1 MYSLLC
7 KVKYKGVWGTICDD
21 NFGAEEGRVL
31 CRMLGFPGGV
41 KTFPEAAFG
50 PGSGPIWVNN
60 ILCHG
65 NESRLTECPAP
76 AWGPSYQ
83 CKHLEDA
90 GVECLLKA
98 ADDVLFAPVG
108 SEAAAESAAASG
120 RRNLSPAEQCG
131 VAAVEFKP
139 SAPVAKVLGGHAIAL
154 RILRLMRNF
163 VHEILRKAVF
173 AIKGTVS

>member
-1 MYSLLC
+1 
-7 KVKYKGVWGTICDD
+7 
-21 NFGAEEGRVL
+21 
-31 CRMLGFPGGV
+31 MLGFPGGV

-108 SEAAAESAAASG
+108 SEAAAASGAASSG
-120 RRNLSPAEQCG
+120 RGLSPAEQCG

-139 SAPVAKVLGGHAIAL
+139 SAPVAKVLSGHAITL
-154 RILRLMRNF
+154 QTLCFLRNF
-163 VHEILRKAVF
+163 LRKAVCATKLVIPKRPTF
-173 AIKGTVS
+173 F

>member
-1 MYSLLC
+1 
-7 KVKYKGVWGTICDD
+7 
-21 NFGAEEGRVL
+21 
-31 CRMLGFPGGV
+31 MLGFPGGV

-108 SEAAAESAAASG
+108 SEAAAASG
-120 RRNLSPAEQCG
+120 GGRSLSPAEQCG

-139 SAPVAKVLGGHAIAL
+139 SAPVAKVLSGHAITL
-154 RILRLMRNF
+154 RTLHFAKFSPRNF
-163 VHEILRKAVF
+163 AKSCL
-173 AIKGTVS
+173 SN

>member
-1 MYSLLC
+1 
-7 KVKYKGVWGTICDD
+7 
-21 NFGAEEGRVL
+21 
-31 CRMLGFPGGV
+31 MLGFPGGV

-65 NESRLTECPAP
+65 NESRLTACPAP

-108 SEAAAESAAASG
+108 SEAAAASAATGG
-120 RRNLSPAEQCG
+120 RSLSPAEQCG

-139 SAPVAKVLGGHAIAL
+139 SAPVAKVYLGGHAITL
-154 RILRLMRNF
+154 RTLHFLRNHF
-163 VHEILRKAVF
+163 HEILRKAF
-173 AIKGTVS
+173 

>member
-1 MYSLLC
+1 
-7 KVKYKGVWGTICDD
+7 
-21 NFGAEEGRVL
+21 
-31 CRMLGFPGGV
+31 MLGFPGGV

-108 SEAAAESAAASG
+108 SEAAAASAATGG
-120 RRNLSPAEQCG
+120 RGLSPAEQCG

-139 SAPVAKVLGGHAIAL
+139 SAPVAKVVTQL
-154 RILRLMRNF
+154 RCEPCISRNF
-163 VHEILRKAVF
+163 SPKILRKALF
-173 AIKGTVS
+173 AIKLVNLKCPTILTKFPFLKKFALIS

>member
-1 MYSLLC
+1 
-7 KVKYKGVWGTICDD
+7 
-21 NFGAEEGRVL
+21 
-31 CRMLGFPGGV
+31 MLGFPGGV

-108 SEAAAESAAASG
+108 SEAAAASG
-120 RRNLSPAEQCG
+120 AGRSLSPAEQCG

-139 SAPVAKVLGGHAIAL
+139 SAPVAKVLVGHAI
-154 RILRLMRNF
+154 ILRTLHYLQSYF
-163 VHEILRKAVF
+163 YKILRKAF
-173 AIKGTVS
+173 YATELLSLKRPTFFLTKYPFLLKHLYIS